1 MLLFHQELFL
11 LLFWIEQH
19 QMTVTN
25 MPTADIGIQ
34 EVWQSNLEE
43 EFRKIRNIVQK
54 YPYVAM
60 VFIQLTSSFL
70 VFKYSFLLEW

>member
-1 MLLFHQELFL
+1 
-11 LLFWIEQH
+11 
-19 QMTVTN
+19 MTVTN

-70 VFKYSFLLEW
+70 VFKYSFLLE